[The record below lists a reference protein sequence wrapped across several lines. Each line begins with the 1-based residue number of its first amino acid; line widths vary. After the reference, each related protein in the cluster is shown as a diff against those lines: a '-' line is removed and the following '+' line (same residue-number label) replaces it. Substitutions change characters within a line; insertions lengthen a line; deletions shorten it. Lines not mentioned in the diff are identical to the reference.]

1 MFPKS
6 PVKLNPFK
14 LKPKSINLGG
24 GLFGGG
30 FWRRALF
37 ALAFLLPL
45 SLLGMGCDKKGD
57 DDDKSGGSSAP
68 KTFELKEVG
77 VSIQAPGDWEM
88 EKRGSRYV
96 VRGGRKGVFVRR
108 SDSPAP
114 KTPAE
119 AAKRFVGSKILEKEK
134 LKSGGIYLLRN
145 TKFPNADGGEPMWLK
160 YVSVVIP
167 LAKGEGKST
176 GSATCQ
182 VQLLKKGDKELYERI
197 CKSMKLL

>member
-1 MFPKS
+1 MFPKI

-14 LKPKSINLGG
+14 PKLKSINLGG
-24 GLFGGG
+24 GLCGDGL
-30 FWRRALF
+30 WRRALF
-37 ALAFLLPL
+37 PLAFLLAL
-45 SLLGMGCDKKGD
+45 SLLGMSCDKKG

-77 VSIQAPGDWEM
+77 VSIQAPGDWEV

-119 AAKRFVGSKILEKEK
+119 AMKRFVGSKVLEKEK
-134 LKSGGIYLLRN
+134 LKSGGVYFTRN
-145 TKFPNADGGEPMWLK
+145 TNFPNVYGGEPMWLK

-167 LAKGEGKST
+167 LAKGEGKGT

-197 CKSMKLL
+197 CKSMKPL